1 MLCIHALATKLSE
14 QCEKDFLKFGGYRI
28 IKRWFQLAE
37 NEDSVGELVKL
48 LKLCRKLPF
57 DETAI
62 REANI
67 GKVIRKLKKFKS
79 SKGTAG
85 VGELNTQIEN
95 IMTKWRAKQQQLAE
109 MAAVLAKNNS
119 AVVDAAVPM
128 DTSDSMEER
137 QNDDVRARGSIVPTS
152 HPTIDQ
158 PSSESVSSIV
168 KNQIVKNSLSS
179 SVSSSGDGQAP
190 QQLLVSAGRSK
201 PMGHSV
207 APPAISFTG
216 GIIRDISATGALV
229 TAGFTPSSATTT
241 GVLNLAA
248 TFPNSA
254 TDISQRFQINGPA
267 ATTAV
272 TAENKPI
279 VTVPP
284 ARERKPLDMAES
296 ARRLLAM
303 RAEKQQQQQSQLQQP
318 TDSTNKTDGA
328 VATEEPSSI
337 ATDAPTPTVTS
348 ILSAVGKESIMNG
361 LVKTLKDNEVIIC
374 CQRRFE
380 VLVCLFC
387 L

>member
-1 MLCIHALATKLSE
+1 M
-14 QCEKDFLKFGGYRI
+14 
-28 IKRWFQLAE
+28 
-37 NEDSVGELVKL
+37 GELVKL

-57 DETAI
+57 DEAAI

-79 SKGTAG
+79 SKAG
-85 VGELNTQIEN
+85 VGEMNTQIEN

-119 AVVDAAVPM
+119 TVVDAAVPM
-128 DTSDSMEER
+128 DIQDSTGVK
-137 QNDDVRARGSIVPTS
+137 QKDDVRVGGPIVSTS

-158 PSSESVSSIV
+158 LSSTEGVAPTV
-168 KNQIVKNSLSS
+168 KNQIVKNNNSSS
-179 SVSSSGDGQAP
+179 SVSNGDGQAP

-201 PMGHSV
+201 PMGSSV

-216 GIIRDISATGALV
+216 GIIRDVSATGAIV
-229 TAGFTPSSATTT
+229 TAGFTPSSAATT
-241 GVLNLAA
+241 GVLNLAMS
-248 TFPNSA
+248 FPNSA
-254 TDISQRFQINGPA
+254 TADISQRFQMNGPA

-272 TAENKPI
+272 ATENKPI

-303 RAEKQQQQQSQLQQP
+303 RAEKQQQQQQQSQLQQP
-318 TDSTNKTDGA
+318 IDSTNMTNGA
-328 VATEEPSSI
+328 F
-337 ATDAPTPTVTS
+337 ATDESSSSTTASAPTVTS

-361 LVKTLKDNEVIIC
+361 LAKALKDNEVIMC
-374 CQRRFE
+374 LRRRYDM
-380 VLVCLFC
+380 LFC

>member
-1 MLCIHALATKLSE
+1 M
-14 QCEKDFLKFGGYRI
+14 
-28 IKRWFQLAE
+28 
-37 NEDSVGELVKL
+37 GELVKL

-119 AVVDAAVPM
+119 AAVDTAVPM

-137 QNDDVRARGSIVPTS
+137 QKDDVLARGSIVPTS
-152 HPTIDQ
+152 YPTIDQ
-158 PSSESVSSIV
+158 SSSESVSSTV

-201 PMGHSV
+201 PMGNSV

-267 ATTAV
+267 ATSV
-272 TAENKPI
+272 VIVQNKPI

-303 RAEKQQQQQSQLQQP
+303 RAEKQQQQQQSQLQQP
-318 TDSTNKTDGA
+318 TDGTNKTDGA
-328 VATEEPSSI
+328 VATDEPSSV

-361 LVKTLKDNEVIIC
+361 LAKTLKDNEVIIC
-374 CQRRFE
+374 LQRRFE